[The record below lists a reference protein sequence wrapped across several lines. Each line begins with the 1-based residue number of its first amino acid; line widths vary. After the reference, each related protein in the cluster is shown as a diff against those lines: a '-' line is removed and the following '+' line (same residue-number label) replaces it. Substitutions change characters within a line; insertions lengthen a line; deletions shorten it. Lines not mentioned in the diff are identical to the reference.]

1 MPVVVAAVLIP
12 HKVDLLAPAVQA
24 VVVLVRM
31 ELQQPVLR
39 EPLDSVEAVAVEQEQ
54 VVRAATAAL
63 ASSFSNT

>member
-1 MPVVVAAVLIP
+1 MLAVVVVVLIT

-39 EPLDSVEAVAVEQEQ
+39 ELRRSVEAVAVEQAQ
-54 VVRAATAAL
+54 VVRAAMAAL
-63 ASSFSNT
+63 AS

>member
-63 ASSFSNT
+63 AL

>member
-1 MPVVVAAVLIP
+1 MLAVVVVVLIT

-24 VVVLVRM
+24 MVVLVRM

-39 EPLDSVEAVAVEQEQ
+39 ELRHSVEAVAVEQAQ

-63 ASSFSNT
+63 AS